1 MEYNLSNGRK
11 NQNSQY
17 INNNNY
23 LTFLLGD
30 NLQSIKINYNINAKD
45 LVKSGLLSNKNT
57 FSSNRTKITNL
68 KYFKNFSDKLDN
80 LKSITPTQNLS
91 FKSGKKIFNKENLKK
106 TRDYFFQK
114 KDAFNL
120 YRNKPKKLI
129 RNQSARDIKSHDLI
143 LYKDIKFNVYQNNNK
158 ININYDL
165 KNIKNAKKFP
175 INNKILRNYNK
186 SLNQYINYQHSKK
199 NTENKSTNIEQGIS
213 RNKSNRQKELLL
225 SLNPIYIFSKQKT
238 SKENNINFNSIKK
251 ENKFFL
257 KKNFFKSKNN
267 ISNEKSQSRKIIQL
281 ISPQNKAPILKEIK
295 TPINKIRKNILK
307 THDISLNK
315 KIKLS
320 SINNKEHN
328 MIHNE
333 SANSELIL
341 FSNEKEIN
349 NEMKSINVNNNKE
362 IIKSFNAMTQAGKD
376 KNFFTKINQDY
387 YIIKTK
393 INGFQN
399 FNLFGVLD
407 GHGLYGHL
415 ISLFVGKYI
424 SESFINHSEIKSCV
438 DLDEIY
444 YKIKYNNFHLINEIF
459 VNAEKELYKEE
470 FDSNFSGTACIIV
483 IQLGE
488 KLICANSGDSRA
500 ILIYN
505 EKEQFLKDNIKNN
518 EINFYQIKN
527 IISPF
532 STYRNIFKD
541 SLKGNFSFSFS
552 EPKNLKKKSSKKI
565 KTNKKQNN
573 LEKVKT
579 SIFCL
584 SNDLKPTLPLE
595 KKRII
600 ENGGKVEKYIEK
612 NGKVDGPYRV
622 WVQDEMYPGLA
633 MSRSI
638 GDFIATSVGV
648 IPNPEIIEYN
658 LNRGSKY
665 MIIASDGIW
674 QFMSNEKVMSIG
686 NQFYPIRDPID
697 LCNELVEEASNLWD
711 NEGIPTD
718 DITVLVVYF

>member
-57 FSSNRTKITNL
+57 ISSNRTKITNL
-68 KYFKNFSDKLDN
+68 KYLKNFSDKLDN

-114 KDAFNL
+114 KDEFNL

-129 RNQSARDIKSHDLI
+129 RNQSARDIKSHDLN

-158 ININYDL
+158 ININYYL
-165 KNIKNAKKFP
+165 KNIKNGKKFP

-238 SKENNINFNSIKK
+238 SKENNINFNSIKN

-387 YIIKTK
+387 YII
-393 INGFQN
+393 
-399 FNLFGVLD
+399 
-407 GHGLYGHL
+407 
-415 ISLFVGKYI
+415 
-424 SESFINHSEIKSCV
+424 
-438 DLDEIY
+438 
-444 YKIKYNNFHLINEIF
+444 
-459 VNAEKELYKEE
+459 
-470 FDSNFSGTACIIV
+470 
-483 IQLGE
+483 
-488 KLICANSGDSRA
+488 
-500 ILIYN
+500 
-505 EKEQFLKDNIKNN
+505 
-518 EINFYQIKN
+518 
-527 IISPF
+527 
-532 STYRNIFKD
+532 
-541 SLKGNFSFSFS
+541 
-552 EPKNLKKKSSKKI
+552 
-565 KTNKKQNN
+565 
-573 LEKVKT
+573 
-579 SIFCL
+579 
-584 SNDLKPTLPLE
+584 
-595 KKRII
+595 
-600 ENGGKVEKYIEK
+600 
-612 NGKVDGPYRV
+612 
-622 WVQDEMYPGLA
+622 
-633 MSRSI
+633 
-638 GDFIATSVGV
+638 
-648 IPNPEIIEYN
+648 
-658 LNRGSKY
+658 
-665 MIIASDGIW
+665 
-674 QFMSNEKVMSIG
+674 
-686 NQFYPIRDPID
+686 
-697 LCNELVEEASNLWD
+697 
-711 NEGIPTD
+711 
-718 DITVLVVYF
+718 